1 MSRVIFYGGCL
12 LVLLAMMT
20 KAPTHVMSASLA
32 HEIDDESEA
41 FPIAILFCAYV
52 EFLWKPTPVE
62 DRLRWPIAVGL
73 AAVSWF
79 VAWVLL
85 TVSMPSSVATLN
97 ESFVAV
103 GAMILYAC
111 LPRPLPWAPALTL
124 VVLALMLVFDAS
136 HFVVAQAESL
146 VPIALMPIAFDWA
159 DRTILDPTARD
170 NPMRRALWCVFLV
183 VVPVVARFHVNIG
196 STHDVLHYPRRAT
209 EGFVGLL
216 LIHLYFS
223 YWQGSRWRDRAW
235 APEVQRDRQPV

>member
-1 MSRVIFYGGCL
+1 
-12 LVLLAMMT
+12 
-20 KAPTHVMSASLA
+20 MSASLA

-52 EFLWKPTPVE
+52 EFLWKPTRVK
-62 DRLRWPIAVGL
+62 DSLRWPIAVGL
-73 AAVSWF
+73 AVVSWL

-85 TVSMPSSVATLN
+85 TVSMPSSIATLN

-124 VVLALMLVFDAS
+124 VVLALMFVFGGS

-159 DRTILDPTARD
+159 DRTILDSDCPRQPDA
-170 NPMRRALWCVFLV
+170 PRAVVRVPGSWCRWSL
-183 VVPVVARFHVNIG
+183 RFHVNIG

-209 EGFVGLL
+209 EGFLGLL

-223 YWQGSRWRDRAW
+223 YWQGNRWRDRAW